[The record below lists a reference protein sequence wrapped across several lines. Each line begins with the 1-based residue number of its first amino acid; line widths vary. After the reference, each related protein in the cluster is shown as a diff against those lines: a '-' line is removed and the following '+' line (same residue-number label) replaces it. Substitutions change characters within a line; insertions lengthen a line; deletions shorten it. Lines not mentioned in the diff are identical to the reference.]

1 MADKISS
8 EQLVAH
14 RGFQRLYPENTA
26 LSVTKAIEAGAKFVE
41 IDIQLCQN
49 KKPVVYHDSTLQ
61 RVSEL
66 DDSIFDLPL
75 QQLESLSAY
84 EPQRLGMKFIDE
96 KISSLSAV
104 VEIIRQH
111 RDVTLFV
118 EIKEE
123 SIIQHNREKVLQAVR
138 TQLQPISQQ
147 SVLISFDYQIIQQAK
162 VAGWPQL
169 GVVLRSWED
178 INSQLVAAIAPDY
191 CFVDHQIIPQDHD
204 LFRLN
209 SKLVAYEVADKQLAA
224 ELLQRGVCMVET
236 FNIELLL
243 S

>member
-14 RGFQRLYPENTA
+14 RGFQRLTENTA
-26 LSVTKAIEAGAKFVE
+26 LSVTKAIEVGAKFVE
-41 IDIQLCQN
+41 IDIQLCQD

-61 RVSEL
+61 RVSGL
-66 DDSIFDLPL
+66 DESIFDLSL
-75 QQLESLSAY
+75 YQLETYSAF
-84 EPQRLGMKFIDE
+84 EPQRLGKKFIDE
-96 KISSLSAV
+96 KISSLRAV

-162 VAGWPQL
+162 VAGWQQL

-191 CFVDHQIIPQDHD
+191 CFVDHQIIPRDVISPNSAASWWPM
-204 LFRLN
+204 RLLTN
-209 SKLVAYEVADKQLAA
+209 
-224 ELLQRGVCMVET
+224 
-236 FNIELLL
+236 NWPL
-243 S
+243 SCCSTA